1 MIIVIIIIFIVIVSS
16 SSSSSSSISRVR
28 RFRLAVADDEPMRFR
43 LSAKRR

>member
-1 MIIVIIIIFIVIVSS
+1 MIIVIIIIFIVIVS